1 MNFISHFLKKKEKPK
16 TFRQTRRKNN
26 IKFIQIRNE
35 RGNITTSLKEIEKD
49 YKEILILRT
58 TKYMLTNYIN

>member
-1 MNFISHFLKKKEKPK
+1 MNISHFLKKKEKPK

-35 RGNITTSLKEIEKD
+35 RGNITTSLIEIEKD

-58 TKYMLTNYIN
+58 TKYMLTN